1 MCNESTYLISKV
13 SIPEGTSICGFG
25 RGNFRFGGDETAVQD
40 HEIPYLVKSADQ
52 IVIMDGRAHY
62 IGDLWEA
69 QRLKAPG
76 DTGEGRAEVGF
87 QKGWACNVKNISDVF
102 GI

>member
-69 QRLKAPG
+69 QRLKAP
-76 DTGEGRAEVGF
+76 DEPVLQFYKATQEKVE
-87 QKGWACNVKNISDVF
+87 QKWDFKKAGHVM
-102 GI
+102 